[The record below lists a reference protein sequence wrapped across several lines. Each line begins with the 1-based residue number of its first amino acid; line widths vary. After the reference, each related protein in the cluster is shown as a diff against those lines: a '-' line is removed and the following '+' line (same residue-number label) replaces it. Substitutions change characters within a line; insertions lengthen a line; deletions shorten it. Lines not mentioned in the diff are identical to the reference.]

1 VKNEIMT
8 IVRFIRSSE
17 ESTFMD
23 MSTDNLDIM
32 EFFVSMLIVGIGVAL
47 LATGIF
53 TSYFGAGKSQKIGF
67 ALLFLGAIT
76 LALVIDMAF
85 GTIGIMPEQFERT
98 TFEDALISGVS
109 ALSGMIIGMFMI
121 LFVLMKVDTVDD
133 LEDLDLEDLEDLD
146 LDEELKKLEEEL
158 NQADNNE
165 EDNSEEDK

>member
-1 VKNEIMT
+1 
-8 IVRFIRSSE
+8 
-17 ESTFMD
+17 MD

-32 EFFVSMLIVGIGVAL
+32 QFFVSMLIVGIGVAL
-47 LATGIF
+47 LATGMF
-53 TSYFGAGKSQKIGF
+53 TAYFGAGKSQKIGF

-85 GTIGIMPEQFERT
+85 GTIGVMPDQFAKT
-98 TFEDALISGVS
+98 NDDDDLLFTDALISGVS
-109 ALSGMIIGMFMI
+109 ALSGMVIGMFVI

-158 NQADNNE
+158 NQANNDE
-165 EDNSEEDK
+165 EENNGNDKPEEEE

>member
-1 VKNEIMT
+1 
-8 IVRFIRSSE
+8 
-17 ESTFMD
+17 MD

-32 EFFVSMLIVGIGVAL
+32 EFFISMLIVGIGVAL

-158 NQADNNE
+158 NQTDNNE
-165 EDNSEEDK
+165 ADNSEDDK